1 MFLIDNLLL
10 LPLTG
15 TLHLART
22 IESAAREATAKSADG
37 LRAELTELYR
47 MLETGGITSDEFD
60 AREARLLDRLDAIEA
75 PQRESETPVN
85 KP

>member
-15 TLHLART
+15 TLRLARA
-22 IESAAREATAKSADG
+22 IESAAQGETAKSADA
-37 LRAELTELYR
+37 LRTELTELYR
-47 MLETGGITSDEFD
+47 MLETGGISSDEFD
-60 AREARLLDRLDAIEA
+60 AREAQLLDGLDAIESRPLEA
-75 PQRESETPVN
+75 EALGN

>member
-10 LPLTG
+10 LPMTS
-15 TLHLART
+15 TLRLVRA
-22 IESAAREATAKSADG
+22 IESATQEETAKSADA

-47 MLETGGITSDEFD
+47 MLETGGISSDEFD
-60 AREARLLDRLDAIEA
+60 AREAQLLDRLDTIESRQLEA
-75 PQRESETPVN
+75 EAPVN

>member
-15 TLHLART
+15 TLRLARA
-22 IESAAREATAKSADG
+22 IESAAQAATAKSADA
-37 LRAELTELYR
+37 LREELTELYR
-47 MLETGGITSDEFD
+47 MLETGGISSDEFD
-60 AREARLLDRLDAIEA
+60 ASEARLLDRLDAIESRQPA
-75 PQRESETPVN
+75 AEVPPN